1 MKGPRP
7 VLPGGVIGI
16 LGGGQLGRMTAMA
29 ARSYGYRVQAL
40 DPDPACPARFVVDS
54 CVTADFADARAAA
67 GMARGCDVVTL
78 EIERISPDAL
88 RAAAAFAP
96 LRPSAEI
103 LHVIQDRGRQ
113 KRWLDHHGFPIGPF
127 RIASTQVELS
137 AAIEELSPEPG
148 HVCLVKKAGGGYDGR
163 GQIEVRSSA
172 DAPLAW
178 QVMEEAPCVVERKL
192 ALVHELS
199 VLVARC
205 PSGELRIFP
214 AALNYHEQRVLRWS
228 VLPVPGRALPRELLA
243 QATELAATLAQELA
257 VEGLLAVELFVTEQG
272 ALLVN
277 ELAPRPHNTFHA
289 TERACATSQFEQHV
303 RAICDLPLGETAVIQ
318 PAAIVNL
325 LGEVWLGPYPPR
337 FERALSMPTL
347 RLHLYEKRT
356 PRPGRKMG
364 HLSALGDT
372 PEQALERVL
381 LAEQAL
387 IEHQDEQQT
396 RAAHVLQIGST

>member
-1 MKGPRP
+1 M
-7 VLPGGVIGI
+7 LPGGVLGI

-40 DPDPACPARFVVDS
+40 DPDPACPARFVVDC
-54 CVTADFADARAAA
+54 CVTADFEDARAAA

-78 EIERISPDAL
+78 EIERVSPDAL

-96 LRPSAEI
+96 LRPSAEVLYI
-103 LHVIQDRGRQ
+103 IQDRGRQ
-113 KRWLDHHGFPIGPF
+113 KRWLAQHGFPVGPF
-127 RIASTQVELS
+127 RVATAQAELV
-137 AAIEELSPEPG
+137 AAIAELAPDPG
-148 HVCLVKKAGGGYDGR
+148 STCVVKKAGGGYDGR
-163 GQIEVRSSA
+163 GQLDVRSAA

-178 QVMEEAPCVVERKL
+178 QVLEGAPCVVERKL
-192 ALVHELS
+192 ALAHELS

-205 PSGELRIFP
+205 PSGELRTFP
-214 AALNYHEQRVLRWS
+214 AALNHHEQSVLRWS
-228 VLPVPGRALPRELLA
+228 VLPVPESALPRELLA
-243 QATELAATLAQELA
+243 EATELASALAQELA
-257 VEGLLAVELFVTEQG
+257 VEGLLAVELFVTEGG
-272 ALLVN
+272 ALLIN

-303 RAICDLPLGETAVIQ
+303 RAICDLPLGETALIK

-325 LGEVWLGPYPPR
+325 LGEVWLRSHPPR

-356 PRPGRKMG
+356 PRTGRKMG

-381 LAEQAL
+381 LAGQAL
-387 IEHQDEQQT
+387 QEDVDEDVQ
-396 RAAHVLQIGST
+396 RADVPGVLPLRGT